1 MMGLGNLNTLF
12 RVFVAIFLTLGGT
25 ASVANDARQAA
36 SQVAPAHT
44 TTHQAT
50 PHQDRL
56 AVAALDSKPD
66 TPTLRTRFV
75 IGLDRKVEYQVF
87 SLSNP
92 NRVVVE
98 LPDVKLRLPE
108 QTEKTVVGIVKSF
121 RGGLAAPGKTRIV
134 IDVTQPVIVEGAK
147 IEKEANGQFR
157 LALDIVP
164 VSAAVK
170 STSKASLSSIPLSLA
185 TSSIQPPT
193 PRRAQS
199 PKARAAK
206 AFKPVIVLDPG
217 HGGTDTGAMKFGT
230 IEKQVVLSF
239 GHVLRDLL
247 EKTGRYKVLMTRE
260 KDVFVELD
268 DRLDFGERNNAN
280 LFIAIHADYAKSS
293 ARGATIF
300 TLKDRVAKDLQRSA
314 KGSAGSHVLSPNEI
328 DTVKQSNGD
337 IDTVRDMLTD
347 LAERDLERTQ
357 ERTSVFAKSII
368 DTMGESTPMRHNPDQ
383 QAAFRVLKTAQF
395 PSVLIEL
402 AYVTNRQDANNL
414 NSDAW
419 RKKVGDSIVSAID
432 NYFGNQV
439 AHLPM

>member
-1 MMGLGNLNTLF
+1 MSFGNLNTLF
-12 RVFVAIFLTLGGT
+12 RVFVIIFLALSG
-25 ASVANDARQAA
+25 AA
-36 SQVAPAHT
+36 SAADAVRQTSSKPSTQPT
-44 TTHQAT
+44 TA
-50 PHQDRL
+50 HQDRL
-56 AVAALDSKPD
+56 AVAALDSKPEA
-66 TPTLRTRFV
+66 PTLRTRFV
-75 IGLDRKVEYQVF
+75 VGLDRKVEYQVF

-108 QTEKTVVGIVKSF
+108 QTEKNVVGIVKSF

-157 LALDIVP
+157 LALDIIP

-402 AYVTNRQDANNL
+402 AYVTNRQDADNL

-419 RKKVGDSIVSAID
+419 RKKVGESIVSAID